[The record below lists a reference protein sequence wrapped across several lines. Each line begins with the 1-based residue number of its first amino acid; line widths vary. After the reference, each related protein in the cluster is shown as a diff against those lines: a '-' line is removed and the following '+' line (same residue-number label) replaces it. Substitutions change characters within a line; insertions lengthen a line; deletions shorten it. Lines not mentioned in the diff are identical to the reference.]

1 MNGNGAAAPMD
12 FTATAED
19 QPINLCDKLPPGTAL
34 GTPSY
39 PSDGCGTDGLRSR
52 VKYGVKSTPEVCG
65 AAGCVPLDCWEELSQ
80 PVCDIKPGQRLWPL
94 HHDLLEMH

>member
-1 MNGNGAAAPMD
+1 MD
-12 FTATAED
+12 FTAAAED
-19 QPINLCDKLPPGTAL
+19 QPINLCEKLAPGAAL

-65 AAGCVPLDCWEELSQ
+65 PQAVLWDAG
-80 PVCDIKPGQRLWPL
+80 RLESYA
-94 HHDLLEMH
+94 LEWGWD

>member
-12 FTATAED
+12 FTAAAED
-19 QPINLCDKLPPGTAL
+19 QPINLCEKLPPGTAL

-52 VKYGVKSTPEVCG
+52 VKYGVKSTPEVW
-65 AAGCVPLDCWEELSQ
+65 AAGWEAGRLEVMHTAAEQELSR
-80 PVCDIKPGQRLWPL
+80 PGCDIKPGQ
-94 HHDLLEMH
+94 

>member
-1 MNGNGAAAPMD
+1 MD
-12 FTATAED
+12 FTAAAED
-19 QPINLCDKLPPGTAL
+19 QPINLCEKLAPGAAL

-65 AAGCVPLDCWEELSQ
+65 PQAVCSGMPGGWSRTYCSRAGTEA
-80 PVCDIKPGQRLWPL
+80 GQYL
-94 HHDLLEMH
+94 

>member
-1 MNGNGAAAPMD
+1 MD
-12 FTATAED
+12 FTAAVED
-19 QPINLCDKLPPGTAL
+19 QPINLCEKLPSGAAL

-65 AAGCVPLDCWEELSQ
+65 PGRRLCASGMLGGWSRTYCSAAATEAGW
-80 PVCDIKPGQRLWPL
+80 
-94 HHDLLEMH
+94 